1 MGTGY
6 NYKKKYEFQLSYAD
20 QLSSATFTQAIK
32 EGEPNHDFGKDK
44 NGNNYFNVNGSIYR
58 TDNVNRGSW
67 NTPKQGIITNIS
79 DNKNAQHSIIVGL
92 KSDKQTRIYGLDFLD
107 NDTSP
112 RAHLYVGN
120 SYLGLDSN
128 APYFNNKRIPYA
140 NGSTSTTNVDANSLV
155 YFGQNYLGTGCSNLP
170 NGNAYQQILTLGNN
184 GDLAQIAVGVSSQ
197 QIFSRVRNG
206 ANWSNWKAVS
216 HKSIITV
223 KATANQ
229 KITTANTWTKIIFP
243 QVLSKQGNG
252 FTLKN
257 NEIIVNKGISKVKVS
272 CNIWAETA
280 VGYSWLAI
288 LKGKSQIANNIQPI
302 NTSQSWRVHTISPIL
317 VDVTEGTAFDC
328 QIVFSV
334 ANANNR
340 VSGGDYVNSVTLTV
354 EEV

>member
-20 QLSSATFTQAIK
+20 QLSSATFTQAVK
-32 EGEPNHDFGKDK
+32 EGEPNHDFGKDE

-112 RAHLYVGN
+112 RAHLYAGN

-140 NGSTSTTNVDANSLV
+140 NGTTNNVNANSLTC
-155 YFGQNYLGTGCSNLP
+155 FGQNYLGTGCSNLP
-170 NGNAYQQILTLGNN
+170 NGIAYQQILTLGNN
-184 GDLAQIAVGVSSQ
+184 GDLAQIAVGVSNQ

-223 KATANQ
+223 RATANQ

-328 QIVFSV
+328 QICFSV

>member
-6 NYKKKYEFQLSYAD
+6 DYKKKYEFQLSYAD
-20 QLSSATFTQAIK
+20 KLSSATFTQTVK
-32 EGEPNHDFGKDK
+32 EGEPIFDFGKDK

-58 TDNVNRGSW
+58 TDNVNRGAW
-67 NTPKQGIITNIS
+67 NAPTSGMITQKC
-79 DNKNAQHSIIVGL
+79 DNSGSQNSVIVGL
-92 KSDKQTRIYGLDFLD
+92 KNNGTSRLYGLDFLNSE
-107 NDTSP
+107 NDP
-112 RAHLYVGN
+112 QARLYVGN

-140 NGSTSTTNVDANSLV
+140 NGTTNNVDANNLG

-170 NGNAYQQILTLGNN
+170 NGTAYQQILTLGNN
-184 GDLAQIAVGVSSQ
+184 GDLAQIAIGVSSRQ
-197 QIFSRVRNG
+197 MFSRVRNG

-216 HKSIITV
+216 HKSIMTV

-243 QVLSKQGNG
+243 QVLSSQGNG

-257 NEIIVNKGISKVKVS
+257 NEIIVNKGISKVKIS

-280 VGYSWLAI
+280 VGYSWVKI
-288 LKGKSQIANNIQPI
+288 LKGQSEIANNIQPI
-302 NTSQSWRVHTISPIL
+302 NTSQPWRAHTISPIL

>member
-6 NYKKKYEFQLSYAD
+6 DYKKKYEFQLSYAD
-20 QLSSATFTQAIK
+20 QLSNSTFTQTVK
-32 EGEPNHDFGKDK
+32 EGEPNHDFGKDR

-112 RAHLYVGN
+112 RVHLYAGN
-120 SYLGLDSN
+120 SYLGLDGN
-128 APYFNNKRIPYA
+128 NPYFNGKRIPYA

-170 NGNAYQQILTLGNN
+170 NGTAYQQILTLGNN
-184 GDLAQIAVGVSSQ
+184 GDLAQIAVGVSSRQ
-197 QIFSRVRNG
+197 VFSRVRNG
-206 ANWSNWKAVS
+206 ANWSSWKAVS
-216 HKSIITV
+216 HKSIMTV

-243 QVLSKQGNG
+243 QVLSSQGNG

-257 NEIIVNKGISKVKVS
+257 NEIIVNKGITKVKVS

-280 VGYSWLAI
+280 VGYSWVAI
-288 LKGKSQIANNIQPI
+288 LKGTSRIANNIQPI
-302 NTSQSWRVHTISPIL
+302 NTSQSYRTHTISPIL

-328 QIVFSV
+328 QIAFSV
-334 ANANNR
+334 ANTNNK